1 MKHSIVLSGLFFV
14 LLLTFAGCN
23 PDDSDPTGGGTT
35 DIVAKFLGTWHVADS
50 KAKLNYDVT
59 IERDVLN
66 ETKIVMNN
74 FAGLGGKIK
83 GEVVGNAVVVD
94 NQSINEY
101 SVEGTGS
108 YSKNSQINFTYKL
121 SDGIDE
127 EMRNAIFTK

>member
-1 MKHSIVLSGLFFV
+1 MKHNLALSGLLFL

-35 DIVAKFLGTWHVADS
+35 DIVAKFLGTWHVTDS

-59 IERDVLN
+59 IERDVLD
-66 ETKIVMNN
+66 ETKIVMDN

-83 GEVVGNAVVVD
+83 GEVVGDAVVVD
-94 NQSINEY
+94 KQSINEY

-108 YSKNSQINFTYKL
+108 YSNNTLISFTYIL

-127 EMRNAIFTK
+127 EMRKATFTR

>member
-1 MKHSIVLSGLFFV
+1 MKHNLVLSGLFFV
-14 LLLTFAGCN
+14 LLITFAGCN
-23 PDDSDPTGGGTT
+23 TDDSDPTGGGTT
-35 DIVAKFLGTWHVADS
+35 DIVAKFIGTWHVTDS

-83 GEVVGNAVVVD
+83 GEIVGNAVVID
-94 NQSINEY
+94 KQSINEY

-108 YSKNSQINFTYKL
+108 YSNNKLINFTYRL
-121 SDGIDE
+121 SDGVDE
-127 EMRNAIFTK
+127 EMRNATFTR